1 MKTKIANR
9 SEKQAQKQDRKD
21 AVTARLIDAA
31 KRARANAYAPYSK
44 YRVGAALLTKS
55 GKIFAGCNF
64 ENASYGAC
72 ICAERNAVGQMIAAG
87 EREPVACVV
96 VTGGKRPGSPCGIC
110 RQVLSEFAK
119 DLPVVL
125 ISEHRGGD
133 TRRDTSLAALL
144 PDAFEPSHLK
154 A

>member
-1 MKTKIANR
+1 MKKKSPT
-9 SEKQAQKQDRKD
+9 KQALSKD
-21 AVTARLIDAA
+21 VSTRLIDAA
-31 KRARANAYAPYSK
+31 KRARKNAYAPYSN

-55 GKIFAGCNF
+55 GKIFSGCNF

-119 DLPVVL
+119 DMPVVL
-125 ISEHRGGD
+125 VSEHRGGE
-133 TRRDTSLAALL
+133 TRRDTSLAKLL
-144 PDAFEPSHLK
+144 PDAFEPAHLK
-154 A
+154 G

>member
-1 MKTKIANR
+1 MKSKIANR
-9 SEKQAQKQDRKD
+9 PVKQARKSD
-21 AVTARLIDAA
+21 DKTARLVDAA
-31 KRARANAYAPYSK
+31 KRARANAYAPYSN
-44 YRVGAALLTKS
+44 YRVGAALLTKG

-72 ICAERNAVGQMIAAG
+72 ICAERNAIGQMIAAG

-119 DLPVVL
+119 DMPVIL
-125 ISEHRGGD
+125 ISEHRGGE
-133 TRRDTSLAALL
+133 TRRDTSLAQLL
-144 PDAFEPSHLK
+144 PDAFEKNNL
-154 A
+154 AV

>member
-1 MKTKIANR
+1 M
-9 SEKQAQKQDRKD
+9 S
-21 AVTARLIDAA
+21 ARVIDAA
-31 KRARANAYAPYSK
+31 KRARANAYAPYSN

-55 GKIFAGCNF
+55 GKIFSGCNF

-87 EREPVACVV
+87 EQQPVACVV

-119 DLPVVL
+119 DMPVIL
-125 ISEHRGGD
+125 ISEYRGGE

-144 PDAFEPSHLK
+144 PDAFEFEK
-154 A
+154 

>member
-1 MKTKIANR
+1 VKKAAANP
-9 SEKQAQKQDRKD
+9 SGKQAQKRD
-21 AVTARLIDAA
+21 AANARLIEAA

-44 YRVGAALLTKS
+44 YRVGAAILTKS
-55 GKIFAGCNF
+55 GKVFSGCNF

-87 EREPVACVV
+87 EREPVACAV

-119 DLPVVL
+119 DMSVIL
-125 ISEHRGGD
+125 ISEHGGGE
-133 TRRDTSLAALL
+133 TRRDTSLAKLL
-144 PDAFEPSHLK
+144 PDAFEKTNLP